1 MKQIGDNF
9 NEAQSR
15 ITQLQK
21 TNGNLESK
29 NNDLEAKVLE
39 MIERAQCAEDKARYW
54 LCPNIYIQGRH

>member
-39 MIERAQCAEDKARYW
+39 MIERAQCAEDKARY
-54 LCPNIYIQGRH
+54 